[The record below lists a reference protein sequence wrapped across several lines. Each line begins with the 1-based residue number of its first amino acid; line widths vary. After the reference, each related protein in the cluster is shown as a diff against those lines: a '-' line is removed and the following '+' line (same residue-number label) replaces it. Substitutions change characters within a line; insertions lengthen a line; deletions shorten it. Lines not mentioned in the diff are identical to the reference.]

1 MECIS
6 TKCCYKSYHS
16 CLINIDFSFRN
27 NKIVSSYICK
37 LFLKP
42 FFYFGKEKVELKY
55 SKKLVFPI
63 INDHGIIALGICCMK
78 TICLITF
85 SRISL
90 LIRI

>member
-6 TKCCYKSYHS
+6 TKCYYKSYHS

-42 FFYFGKEKVELKY
+42 FFFFYLRKEKVELKY
-55 SKKLVFPI
+55 FKKLVFPI
-63 INDHGIIALGICCMK
+63 I
-78 TICLITF
+78 
-85 SRISL
+85 SYQ
-90 LIRI
+90 